1 MPFFFLPP
9 WRLLCLC
16 LCSSY
21 LLCLLQLL
29 PSLLQ
34 PLPLW
39 DPLALVLELQLE
51 MEPKT
56 LPLPQALLRA
66 PVLEL
71 PRMLKQAFELQL
83 NLSKRGQLGM
93 QSTIVGS
100 ESTGE
105 PATSTF
111 ASGFN
116 ACSRTWTQYRSIYS
130 PERE

>member
-1 MPFFFLPP
+1 M
-9 WRLLCLC
+9 
-16 LCSSY
+16 
-21 LLCLLQLL
+21 LQLL

-34 PLPLW
+34 PLPPW

-51 MEPKT
+51 IEHFS

-71 PRMLKQAFELQL
+71 ARMLEQAFELQL

-93 QSTIVGS
+93 QPTLVGS

-116 ACSRTWTQYRSIYS
+116 ACSLTWTKYRSAPRYLATES
-130 PERE
+130 AAGT